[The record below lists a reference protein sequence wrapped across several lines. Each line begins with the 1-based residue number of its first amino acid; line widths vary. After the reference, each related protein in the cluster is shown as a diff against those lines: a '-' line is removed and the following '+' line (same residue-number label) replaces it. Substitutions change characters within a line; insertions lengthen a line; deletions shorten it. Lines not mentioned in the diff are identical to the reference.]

1 MTKTTLAFA
10 ALIAGTTL
18 ASTANADGVRVG
30 FGFPLGSFVAHSNE
44 AFSGRDVRQADRSRY
59 VRREYDAEAA
69 RKIAKVKQAS
79 RQEVAEAPVNKPVT
93 ANVQT
98 AKLEDKLAS
107 DPVTTTVIAKT
118 PVATS
123 DTTAP
128 ANEPKK
134 TVNADNNAASDTPAA
149 AKTDTASASV
159 AEIKHVCRRYAPA
172 IAALVDVPCE

>member
-18 ASTANADGVRVG
+18 ASTANADAVRVG

-59 VRREYDAEAA
+59 VRREYDADAA
-69 RKIAKVKQAS
+69 RKIVKVKQAPKP
-79 RQEVAEAPVNKPVT
+79 EVAEAPVNKPVT
-93 ANVQT
+93 PTVQT

-107 DPVTTTVIAKT
+107 DPAATTVIAKT
-118 PVATS
+118 PVATG
-123 DTTAP
+123 DKTTP

-149 AKTDTASASV
+149 TKTNTASAAV
-159 AEIKHVCRRYAPA
+159 AEVKHVCRRYSPA

>member
-44 AFSGRDVRQADRSRY
+44 AFSGRDVRQVDRSRY
-59 VRREYDAEAA
+59 VRREYDADAA

-79 RQEVAEAPVNKPVT
+79 RHEVAEAPANKPV
-93 ANVQT
+93 NVQT

-107 DPVTTTVIAKT
+107 DPATTTVIAKT
-118 PVATS
+118 PIATG

-134 TVNADNNAASDTPAA
+134 TVNADNNAASDTPVAT
-149 AKTDTASASV
+149 KTDPASAAV
-159 AEIKHVCRRYAPA
+159 AEVKHVCRRYSPA